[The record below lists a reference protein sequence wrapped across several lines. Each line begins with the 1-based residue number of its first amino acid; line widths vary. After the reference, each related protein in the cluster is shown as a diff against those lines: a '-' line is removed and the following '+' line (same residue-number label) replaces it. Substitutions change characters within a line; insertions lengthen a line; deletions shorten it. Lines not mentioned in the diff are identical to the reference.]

1 MPKTQSP
8 SSNQVTPPPELE
20 KKVRRKFSAEY
31 KLQIIE
37 QADACQHGELGKLLR
52 REKLYSNQL
61 QQWRRELAE
70 QGAAGLRKSKPG
82 PSPKK
87 SEEQRQIERLER
99 ENLQLKKQL
108 HIADG
113 CIDLQKKA
121 LSMIEQM
128 RNGSD
133 V

>member
-1 MPKTQSP
+1 MPKNQLP
-8 SSNQVTPPPELE
+8 GSNQVNPSPELE
-20 KKVRRKFSAEY
+20 KKVRREFSAEY

-61 QQWRRELAE
+61 QQWRREFAE
-70 QGAAGLRKSKPG
+70 QGADGLSKSKPG
-82 PSPKK
+82 PSAKK
-87 SEEQRQIERLER
+87 SAEQRQIERLER
-99 ENLQLKKQL
+99 ENLQLKKKL

-128 RNGSD
+128 RSGSD
-133 V
+133 A

>member
-1 MPKTQSP
+1 MPKKQPGDSTQVNP
-8 SSNQVTPPPELE
+8 SPELE
-20 KKVRRKFSAEY
+20 KKVRRVFNPEY
-31 KLQIIE
+31 KLRILGE
-37 QADACQHGELGKLLR
+37 ADACKYGELGKLLR

-61 QQWRRELAE
+61 QQWRREFAE
-70 QGAAGLRKSKPG
+70 QGANGLSKSKPG
-82 PSPKK
+82 PSVKK
-87 SEEQRQIERLER
+87 SAEQRQIERLER
-99 ENLQLKKQL
+99 ENLQLKKKL

-133 V
+133 A